1 MLRNFITIAW
11 RNLRKNKSFSLI
23 NLFGLS
29 VGIAAFILIALY
41 INDEWKYD
49 KFLKEGNQIYQVN
62 MDGNFGGQE
71 MYVSNTPPPTGDAL
85 VTDFPGIESYTR
97 VFQPGDVMISYEKNG
112 KAEKYFTETKVLA
125 VDTNFLDFFQF
136 ETNQGT
142 AVTALMQPNTIVLT
156 ESMALK
162 YFGSINVVGE
172 LLSFGA
178 TKESFKVSAVLK
190 DIPSQSSMKFDF
202 LVPISTYPVVKRF
215 SWSWVWLNVNTYVKL
230 NEALAG
236 NKNEISKL
244 ESQFPAMIKRR
255 AAKAFARIGIPLE
268 EFYKNGGHW
277 DLKLQAYNDVH
288 LFSTGIEHTL
298 LQTGSA
304 RNLYIFGVVALFI
317 VLLACVNFM
326 NLSTARSFNRAKE
339 TGVRKVMGSSTRNL
353 ILQFLTESVLF
364 SMMATLVAALLVALF
379 IPAFNQLA
387 SKELVFMD
395 IFSGKIG
402 LLIVGIAIIS
412 GLLAGSYPAFYLSS
426 FKPIQ
431 VLKGTIAKKG
441 GNYFVRNSLVVFQFT
456 ISVALIICTAV
467 VVSQLNYMQGK
478 DLGLDKDN
486 VLIIANSQRLGT
498 QEELFRQQMEST
510 NSIASASISTNI
522 PTTGA
527 FGDRY
532 VPEAGEEDKSLAKDI
547 SLFSYMTDEYFLP
560 AMNIELKKGR
570 NFSKSF
576 SDSNSVILNETAARQ
591 IGWKE
596 PIGKYLQYPG
606 GDYTRFKV
614 IAVVK
619 DFTVQS
625 FRELVIPFALFHKT
639 SDSYSEPTSFMIV
652 KIKGGQT
659 KSAIATI
666 ENKWKAFAPGTP
678 LDYNFLDARINK
690 LYSSEQ
696 RMGRVFIVF
705 AILSILVACLGL
717 LGLSAFAAEQRTK
730 EIGIRKVLGASV
742 GGLVKL
748 LSKDFLK
755 LVVIASVI
763 AFPIAWWAMT
773 KWLEDFAYRVTIGW
787 WIFLVAGILALL
799 IALMTVSF
807 QAIKAALMNPVKS
820 LRSE

>member
-1 MLRNFITIAW
+1 MLKNFITIAW

-49 KFLKEGNQIYQVN
+49 KFLKESDRIYQVN
-62 MDGNFGGQE
+62 LSGNFGGQE
-71 MYVSNTPPPTGDAL
+71 MYVSNTPTPAGDAL
-85 VTDFPGIESYTR
+85 TTDFPGIESYTR

-112 KAEKYFTETKVLA
+112 KADKYFTEEKVLA
-125 VDTNFLDFFQF
+125 VDSNFLQLFQF
-136 ETNQGT
+136 ETTQGT
-142 AVTALMQPNTIVLT
+142 GANALMQPNTIVLT
-156 ESMALK
+156 ESMAIK
-162 YFGSINVVGE
+162 YFGTANVVGE
-172 LLSFGA
+172 ILTFGA
-178 TKESFKVSAVLK
+178 AKESFKVSAVLK
-190 DIPSQSSMKFDF
+190 DIPSQSSLKFDF
-202 LVPISTYPVVKRF
+202 LVPISSYPVVKRF
-215 SWSWVWLNVNTYVKL
+215 NWSWVWINVNTYVKL
-230 NEALAG
+230 SPAIAG
-236 NKNEISKL
+236 NKKEIGKL
-244 ESQFPAMIKRR
+244 EAQFPAMVEKR
-255 AAKAFARIGIPLE
+255 AAEAFARIGMPID
-268 EFYKNGGHW
+268 EFFKNGGHW
-277 DLKLQAYNDVH
+277 DLKLQAYSDVH
-288 LFSTGIEHTL
+288 LYSKGIEHTL
-298 LQTGSA
+298 LQTGAVS
-304 RNLYIFGVVALFI
+304 NLYIFGIVALFI

-326 NLSTARSFNRAKE
+326 NLSTARSFNRARE
-339 TGVRKVMGSSTRNL
+339 TGVRKVMGSSTGNL
-353 ILQFLTESVLF
+353 IIQFLSESVLF
-364 SMMATLVAALLVALF
+364 SILATLLAALLVALF

-387 SKELVFMD
+387 SKQLVFND
-395 IFSGKIG
+395 IFSGKIA
-402 LLIVGIAIIS
+402 LLIIAIAIIS

-426 FKPIQ
+426 FKPVQ
-431 VLKGTIAKKG
+431 VLKGTIATKG
-441 GNYFVRNSLVVFQFT
+441 GSYFIRNSLVVFQFT

-467 VVSQLNYMQGK
+467 VVSQLSYVQGK

-486 VLIIANSQRLGT
+486 VLIIANSQRLGN
-498 QEELFRQQMEST
+498 QEELFRQEMVST
-510 NSIASASISTNI
+510 NSIASASITTNI
-522 PTTGA
+522 PTAGA

-532 VPEAGEEDKSLAKDI
+532 IPEAGEGEEVLAKDI
-547 SLFSYMTDEYFLP
+547 ALFSFMTDEYFVP

-570 NFSKSF
+570 NFSKTF

-625 FRELVIPFALFHKT
+625 FRELVVPFALFHHS
-639 SDSYSEPTSFMIV
+639 SDTYQEPQSFMIV
-652 KIKGGQT
+652 KIKGGQA

-678 LDYNFLDARINK
+678 LDYNFLDLRINN
-690 LYSSEQ
+690 LYRSEQ
-696 RMGRVFIVF
+696 RMSRVFIVF
-705 AILSILVACLGL
+705 AVLSILVACLGL

-742 GGLVKL
+742 SGLVKL

-763 AFPIAWWAMT
+763 AFPVAWWAMT

-787 WIFLVAGILALL
+787 WIFLIAGALALV
-799 IALMTVSF
+799 IALATVSF